1 MTGVSRASSYI
12 FRLFFIMLLMPAGAL
27 AEESEL
33 IPFEIFTLDNGL
45 TLIVHEDRKAPVVAV
60 NIWYHVGSR
69 NERPGQTGY
78 AHLFE
83 HLMFQGSENAPDEYL
98 TMVTAMG
105 ATELNGTTWF
115 DRTNYFQTVP
125 LGALDRL
132 LFLESDRMG
141 HMLGAVD
148 QAVLD
153 EQRGVVQN
161 EKRQRDNQPYSTVWQ
176 HILEQVFPPGHPYSW
191 STIGSMED
199 LEAASLEEM
208 HEWFRTYYGPNNS
221 VLVVAG
227 DVDAAKV
234 LEKVDY
240 YFGDIPAG
248 PPLTVQKEW
257 IPRHTAE
264 RRMTVQDRAPQER
277 LYLAWS
283 APRWGTTESRH
294 LSLAADIL
302 GQGKNSRL
310 YKRLVYQ
317 EQLAS
322 DISMQAYSFE
332 ISGLAIL
339 QVSVKA
345 SESIDEVERIVR
357 EELAQL
363 VGEGPT
369 RAELQRVQSVARASF
384 IRGLEKVGGFGG
396 SKSSVL
402 AEFAVYG
409 GDPGGY
415 RQYLNDIASATR
427 QQVQLAA
434 EHWLGQQAP
443 FVARYLPYPELT
455 RNSDGADRS
464 ALPVQTEPEPA
475 SFPTFSRTTLSNGL
489 ELVLVERPGI
499 PLLNL
504 SLVVAGGYSDDA
516 ADGASNA
523 ILAMSMLDEG
533 TGRRKALEISS
544 ELALQGA
551 TLSASAGLDSSTV
564 TMSALTENL
573 DKSLDL
579 FADVILNPAFEEA
592 ELPRIKSEYLANISQ
607 EKNQPL
613 SMALRVL
620 PALLYGEGHPYAKP
634 LTGSGTASSVNA
646 VTRGSIAQW
655 HEQWFRPNNA
665 RLIVVGDTSEGEII
679 PRIEKLFGSWRPGDV
694 PERSTATV
702 ELPAKA
708 VIYLIDKPDA
718 VQSIIFA
725 GELIAPLNNP
735 QEAAIEAMDDVLGGQ
750 FSARLNMNLR
760 EDKGWSY
767 GARSLIRA
775 TAGQRPWLAYA
786 PVQSDK
792 TAPALAEMH
801 REISEFAGSN
811 PATEEE
817 LLRVRRTNIL
827 SLAGRWETGPAVLKD
842 LTSLVTNDL
851 SDDHWNTYAQ
861 RLNSLSLDQVSAAA
875 NTTLRPEQLTWVVIG
890 DRARIASELEKLGIG
905 EIRLMDA
912 EGNSLE

>member
-1 MTGVSRASSYI
+1 MTGVSRSFLQL
-12 FRLFFIMLLMPAGAL
+12 FRLFIIVLLLLAGAL

-33 IPFEIFTLDNGL
+33 IPFEAFTLDNGL
-45 TLIVHEDRKAPVVAV
+45 TLIVHEDKKAPVVAV

-83 HLMFQGSENAPDEYL
+83 HLMFQGSENAPDEYI
-98 TMVTAMG
+98 TTVSAMG

-132 LFLESDRMG
+132 LFLESNRMG

-208 HEWFRTYYGPNNS
+208 HEWFSTYYGPSNS
-221 VLVVAG
+221 VLVIAG
-227 DVDAAKV
+227 DVDAAEV

-240 YFGDIPAG
+240 YFGDIPPG
-248 PPLTVQKEW
+248 PPLTVQEEW

-264 RRMTVQDRAPQER
+264 RRMTVQDRVPQER

-283 APRWGTTESRH
+283 APRWGTTDSRH
-294 LSLAADIL
+294 LGLAANIL

-310 YKRLVYQ
+310 YERLVYQ

-322 DISMQAYSFE
+322 DISMQAYALE

-339 QVSVKA
+339 QVSINPGK
-345 SESIDEVERIVR
+345 SIDEVEKIVR
-357 EELAQL
+357 EELAKL
-363 VGEGPT
+363 VQKGPT
-369 RAELQRVQSVARASF
+369 RTELERAQSVARASF
-384 IRGLEKVGGFGG
+384 IRGIEKVGGFGG

-402 AEFAVYG
+402 AEYAVYG

-415 RQYLNDIASATR
+415 RQYLNDIAGATR
-427 QQVQLAA
+427 EQVQLAA

-443 FVARYLPYPELT
+443 FVARYLPYPELAT
-455 RNSDGADRS
+455 NSDGADRS
-464 ALPVQTEPEPA
+464 VIPEQTEPKPA
-475 SFPTFSRTTLSNGL
+475 RFPTFSRKTLSNGL

-499 PLLNL
+499 PLINL
-504 SLVVAGGYSDDA
+504 SLVVTGGYSDDA

-533 TGRRKALEISS
+533 TERRDALEISS
-544 ELALQGA
+544 ELALQG
-551 TLSASAGLDSSTV
+551 TRLSTSAGLDSSTV
-564 TMSALTENL
+564 TLSALTDNL
-573 DKSLDL
+573 DKSLDI
-579 FADVILNPAFEEA
+579 FADVILKPTFPEA

-607 EKNQPL
+607 EKNQPV
-613 SMALRVL
+613 SMALRAL

-634 LTGSGTASSVNA
+634 LTGSGTESSVNA
-646 VTRGSIAQW
+646 VTQQSITRW
-655 HEQWFRPNNA
+655 HDQWFRPNNA
-665 RLIVVGDTSEGEII
+665 RLIVVGDTTEADIT
-679 PRIEKLFGSWRPGDV
+679 PRIEKLFADWRSGDI
-694 PERSTATV
+694 PERNIANV
-702 ELPAKA
+702 ELPSEP

-718 VQSIIFA
+718 VQSIILS
-725 GELIAPLNNP
+725 GQLVAPLNNP

-750 FSARLNMNLR
+750 FSSRINMNLR

-775 TAGQRPWLAYA
+775 TAAQRPWLAYA
-786 PVQSDK
+786 PVQSDQ

-801 REISEFAGSN
+801 REINEFVDGN
-811 PATEEE
+811 PPTEEE
-817 LLRVRRTNIL
+817 LRRVRRTNIL
-827 SLAGRWETGPAVLKD
+827 SLAGRWETGPAVLRD
-842 LTSLVTNDL
+842 LTSLVTNEL
-851 SDDHWNTYAQ
+851 SDDHWNTYAD
-861 RLNSLSLDQVSAAA
+861 RLNGLSLDQVNTAAK
-875 NTTLRPEQLTWVVIG
+875 TTLRPEQLTWVVIG
-890 DRARIASELEKLGIG
+890 DRAKIQSELENLGIG
-905 EIRLMDA
+905 EIRLLDA
-912 EGNSLE
+912 EGNRLE

>member
-1 MTGVSRASSYI
+1 MTGVSRSFLQL
-12 FRLFFIMLLMPAGAL
+12 FRLFIIVLLLPAGAL

-33 IPFEIFTLDNGL
+33 IPFEAFTLDNGL
-45 TLIVHEDRKAPVVAV
+45 TLIVHEDKKAPVVAV

-83 HLMFQGSENAPDEYL
+83 HLMFQGSENAPDEYI
-98 TMVTAMG
+98 TTVSAMG

-208 HEWFRTYYGPNNS
+208 HEWFSTYYGPSNS
-221 VLVVAG
+221 VLVIAG
-227 DVDAAKV
+227 DVDAAEV

-240 YFGDIPAG
+240 YFGDIPPG
-248 PPLTVQKEW
+248 PPLTVQEEW

-264 RRMTVQDRAPQER
+264 RRMTVQDRVPQER

-283 APRWGTTESRH
+283 APRWGTTDSRH
-294 LSLAADIL
+294 LGLAANIL

-310 YKRLVYQ
+310 YERLVYK

-322 DISMQAYSFE
+322 DISMQAYALE

-339 QVSVKA
+339 QVSINPGK
-345 SESIDEVERIVR
+345 SIDEVEKIVR
-357 EELAQL
+357 EELAKL
-363 VGEGPT
+363 VQKGPT
-369 RAELQRVQSVARASF
+369 RTELERARSVARASF
-384 IRGLEKVGGFGG
+384 IRGIEKVGGFGG

-402 AEFAVYG
+402 AEYAVYG

-415 RQYLNDIASATR
+415 RQYLNDIAGATR
-427 QQVQLAA
+427 EQVQLAA

-443 FVARYLPYPELT
+443 FVARYLPYPELAT
-455 RNSDGADRS
+455 NSDGADRS
-464 ALPVQTEPEPA
+464 FIPEQTEPKPA
-475 SFPTFSRTTLSNGL
+475 RFPTFSRTTLSNGL

-499 PLLNL
+499 PLINL
-504 SLVVAGGYSDDA
+504 SLVVTGGYSDDA

-533 TGRRKALEISS
+533 TERRDALEISS

-551 TLSASAGLDSSTV
+551 RLSTSAGLDSSTV
-564 TMSALTENL
+564 TLSALTDSL
-573 DKSLDL
+573 DKSLDI
-579 FADVILNPAFEEA
+579 FADVILKPTFPAA

-607 EKNQPL
+607 EKNQPV
-613 SMALRVL
+613 SMALRAL

-634 LTGSGTASSVNA
+634 LTGSGTESSVNA
-646 VTRGSIAQW
+646 VTQQSITRW
-655 HEQWFRPNNA
+655 HDQWFRPNNA
-665 RLIVVGDTSEGEII
+665 RLIVVGDTTEADIT
-679 PRIEKLFGSWRPGDV
+679 PRIEKLFADWRSGDV
-694 PERSTATV
+694 PERNIANV
-702 ELPAKA
+702 ELPSEP

-718 VQSIIFA
+718 VQSIILS
-725 GELIAPLNNP
+725 GQLVAPLNNP

-750 FSARLNMNLR
+750 FSSRINMNLR

-775 TAGQRPWLAYA
+775 TAAQRPWLAYA
-786 PVQSDK
+786 PVQSDQ

-801 REISEFAGSN
+801 REINEFVDGN
-811 PATEEE
+811 PPTEEE
-817 LLRVRRTNIL
+817 LRRVRRTNIL
-827 SLAGRWETGPAVLKD
+827 SLAGRWETGPAVLRD
-842 LTSLVTNDL
+842 LTSLVTNEL
-851 SDDHWNTYAQ
+851 SDDHWNTYAD
-861 RLNSLSLDQVSAAA
+861 RLNGLSLDQVNTAAK
-875 NTTLRPEQLTWVVIG
+875 TTLRPEQLTWVVIG
-890 DRARIASELEKLGIG
+890 DRAKIQSELEKLGIG
-905 EIRLMDA
+905 EIRLLDA
-912 EGNSLE
+912 AGNRLE

>member
-905 EIRLMDA
+905 EIRLLDA

>member
-1 MTGVSRASSYI
+1 MTGVSRSFLQL
-12 FRLFFIMLLMPAGAL
+12 FRLFIILLLLPAGAL

-33 IPFEIFTLDNGL
+33 IPFEAFTLDNGL
-45 TLIVHEDRKAPVVAV
+45 TLIVHEDKKAPVVAV

-83 HLMFQGSENAPDEYL
+83 HLMFQGSENAPDEYI
-98 TMVTAMG
+98 TTVSAMG

-208 HEWFRTYYGPNNS
+208 HEWFSTYYGPSNS
-221 VLVVAG
+221 VLVIAG
-227 DVDAAKV
+227 DVDAAEV

-240 YFGDIPAG
+240 YFGDIPPG
-248 PPLTVQKEW
+248 PPLTVQEEW

-264 RRMTVQDRAPQER
+264 RRMTVQDRVPQER

-283 APRWGTTESRH
+283 APRWGTTDSRH
-294 LSLAADIL
+294 LGLAANIL

-310 YKRLVYQ
+310 YERLVYQ

-322 DISMQAYSFE
+322 DISMQAYALE

-339 QVSVKA
+339 QVSINPGK
-345 SESIDEVERIVR
+345 SIDEVEKIVR
-357 EELAQL
+357 EELAKL
-363 VGEGPT
+363 VQKGPT
-369 RAELQRVQSVARASF
+369 RTELERAQSVARASF
-384 IRGLEKVGGFGG
+384 IRGIEKVGGFGG

-402 AEFAVYG
+402 AEYAVYG

-415 RQYLNDIASATR
+415 RHYLNDIAGATR
-427 QQVQLAA
+427 EQVQLAA

-443 FVARYLPYPELT
+443 FVARYLPYPELAT
-455 RNSDGADRS
+455 NSDGADRS
-464 ALPVQTEPEPA
+464 VIPEQTEPKPA
-475 SFPTFSRTTLSNGL
+475 RFPTFSRKTLSNGL

-499 PLLNL
+499 PLINL
-504 SLVVAGGYSDDA
+504 SLVVTGGYSDDA

-533 TGRRKALEISS
+533 TERRDALEISS
-544 ELALQGA
+544 ELALQG
-551 TLSASAGLDSSTV
+551 TRLSTSAGLDSSTV
-564 TMSALTENL
+564 TLSALTDNL
-573 DKSLDL
+573 DKSLDI
-579 FADVILNPAFEEA
+579 FADVILNPTFPEA

-607 EKNQPL
+607 EKNQPV
-613 SMALRVL
+613 SMALRAL

-634 LTGSGTASSVNA
+634 LTGSGTESSVNA
-646 VTRGSIAQW
+646 VTQQSITRW
-655 HEQWFRPNNA
+655 HDQWFRPNNA
-665 RLIVVGDTSEGEII
+665 RLIVVGDTTEADIT
-679 PRIEKLFGSWRPGDV
+679 PRIEKLFADWRSGDV
-694 PERSTATV
+694 PKRNIANV
-702 ELPAKA
+702 ELPSEP

-718 VQSIIFA
+718 VQSIILS
-725 GELIAPLNNP
+725 GQLVAPLNNP

-750 FSARLNMNLR
+750 FSSRINMNLR

-775 TAGQRPWLAYA
+775 TAAQRPWLAYA
-786 PVQSDK
+786 PVQSDQ

-801 REISEFAGSN
+801 REINEFVDGN
-811 PATEEE
+811 PPTEEE
-817 LLRVRRTNIL
+817 LRRVRRTNIL
-827 SLAGRWETGPAVLKD
+827 SLAGRWETGPAVLRD
-842 LTSLVTNDL
+842 LTSLVTNEL
-851 SDDHWNTYAQ
+851 SDDHWNTYAD
-861 RLNSLSLDQVSAAA
+861 RLNGLSLDQVNTAAK
-875 NTTLRPEQLTWVVIG
+875 TTLRPEQLTWVVIG
-890 DRARIASELEKLGIG
+890 DRAKIQSELENLGIG
-905 EIRLMDA
+905 EIRLLDA
-912 EGNSLE
+912 EGNRLE